1 MALEDQMNE
10 MITEPSVDPVSG
22 NEIPLGSTAEEVRDD
37 IDANL
42 SEGEYVI
49 PADVLRFYGVKF
61 FEDLRDK
68 AKSEYAEM
76 AEEGRI
82 GGEPVSEEGPED
94 VEISDEDMM
103 EGISDEDMADIKA
116 VLEGTA
122 SLPMDASD
130 EDMAEVQSVM
140 EGEAT
145 TTMAQGGITS
155 MPKASQMNVREDV
168 DGMIDRMYEMVKNNP
183 EVKKKLD
190 AKGIKMAE
198 GGYVKGYADGGF
210 EDGSEPDFLSGS
222 NTGPVPSFLSGMGAL
237 GFSQTLGATQGYSG
251 PRATELVDYYNP
263 STGATMQISVYSDT
277 KQPVTPVPQG
287 FQLGKPQAPSR
298 RDSDDDDDDDKPPA
312 PRWYDDIEFGNS
324 ESVSEWAKTQKGP
337 PSLLRASAIGAAGT
351 VSTVAN
357 LRAAAILEKA
367 KNGGKDNSTSTSLNE
382 QANAMQETY
391 SPFEKFLS
399 KMFGDSGE
407 VQAKFASSQV
417 GINLA
422 DPTKNTIE
430 PTPPE
435 KDNNG
440 GGGSDNNGGG
450 SNDDPI
456 TPTPPSTPSKDSS
469 GSGSTNPGDRGF
481 TPGSQTPPSASS
493 DVGNDGMTDAERES
507 GAGSYS
513 RDTEDDNKGLSGSAS
528 NVADA
533 KDLGYNKGGL
543 MKKRK

>member
-1 MALEDQMNE
+1 
-10 MITEPSVDPVSG
+10 
-22 NEIPLGSTAEEVRDD
+22 
-37 IDANL
+37 
-42 SEGEYVI
+42 
-49 PADVLRFYGVKF
+49 
-61 FEDLRDK
+61 
-68 AKSEYAEM
+68 
-76 AEEGRI
+76 
-82 GGEPVSEEGPED
+82 
-94 VEISDEDMM
+94 
-103 EGISDEDMADIKA
+103 
-116 VLEGTA
+116 
-122 SLPMDASD
+122 
-130 EDMAEVQSVM
+130 MAEVQSVM

-287 FQLGKPQAPSR
+287 FQLGKPQAPSQR
-298 RDSDDDDDDDKPPA
+298 GSDDDDDDDKPPA
-312 PRWYDDIEFGNS
+312 PRWYDDIEFGDS
-324 ESVSEWAKTQKGP
+324 ESVLEWAKTQKGP

-422 DPTKNTIE
+422 DPTKNTIA
-430 PTPPE
+430 PTPDRDDK
-435 KDNNG
+435 KDDKG
-440 GGGSDNNGGG
+440 GGGSFKNDDVVIKPPSGTSPTVGVKPPDAKKPTSSTGGGMTGSDDRPDDPRGEGQYGGG
-450 SNDDPI
+450 SSSSSSSGGGSYGDDKADDYND
-456 TPTPPSTPSKDSS
+456 DSS
-469 GSGSTNPGDRGF
+469 G
-481 TPGSQTPPSASS
+481 
-493 DVGNDGMTDAERES
+493 V
-507 GAGSYS
+507 Y
-513 RDTEDDNKGLSGSAS
+513 
-528 NVADA
+528 
-533 KDLGYNKGGL
+533 KGGL
-543 MKKRK
+543 MKKKRKK

>member
-10 MITEPSVDPVSG
+10 IITEPSVDPVSG

-37 IDANL
+37 IDAKL

-116 VLEGTA
+116 VMEGTA

-183 EVKKKLD
+183 EVKRKLD

-198 GGYVKGYADGGF
+198 GGYVKGYAGGGLEDGSEPDFLSGSNT
-210 EDGSEPDFLSGS
+210 GSEPDFLSGS

-298 RDSDDDDDDDKPPA
+298 RDSDDDDDDKPPA

-367 KNGGKDNSTSTSLNE
+367 KNGGKDNSTSTALNE
-382 QANAMQETY
+382 QANTMQETY

-422 DPTKNTIE
+422 DPTKNTIA
-430 PTPPE
+430 PTPDRDD
-435 KDNNG
+435 KG

-450 SNDDPI
+450 GTNDDPI
-456 TPTPPSTPSKDSS
+456 TPKPTPPRKDSS

-481 TPGSQTPPSASS
+481 TPGSQTPPSSS
-493 DVGNDGMTDAERES
+493 TDVGSDGMTDAERES
-507 GAGSYS
+507 GAGSYGN
-513 RDTEDDNKGLSGSAS
+513 DKADDYNDDSSG
-528 NVADA
+528 V
-533 KDLGYNKGGL
+533 YKGGL

>member
-37 IDANL
+37 IEANL

-68 AKSEYAEM
+68 AKSEYVKM

-116 VLEGTA
+116 VMEGTA

-198 GGYVKGYADGGF
+198 GGYVKGYAGGGL

-287 FQLGKPQAPSR
+287 FQLGKPQVRSQ
-298 RDSDDDDDDDKPPA
+298 RDSDDDDDKPPA
-312 PRWYDDIEFGNS
+312 PRWYDDIEFGDS
-324 ESVSEWAKTQKGP
+324 ESVLEWAKTQKGP

-422 DPTKNTIE
+422 DPTKNTIA

-435 KDNNG
+435 KDDKGDKDEDPKYPRIDTTDPNKNK
-440 GGGSDNNGGG
+440 
-450 SNDDPI
+450 DPI
-456 TPTPPSTPSKDSS
+456 TPTPPSPSTGGGQDNNPNAPSPSTGGGGGQDNNPNAPSPPSS
-469 GSGSTNPGDRGF
+469 GKKSTGGTQDQR
-481 TPGSQTPPSASS
+481 
-493 DVGNDGMTDAERES
+493 DRES
-507 GAGSYS
+507 DEFGA
-513 RDTEDDNKGLSGSAS
+513 L
-528 NVADA
+528 
-533 KDLGYNKGGL
+533 NKGGL

>member
-37 IDANL
+37 IDARL
-42 SEGEYVI
+42 SEGEYVV

-116 VLEGTA
+116 VMEGTA

-183 EVKKKLD
+183 EVKRKLD

-198 GGYVKGYADGGF
+198 GGYVKGYAGGGLEDGSEPDFLSGSNT
-210 EDGSEPDFLSGS
+210 GSEPDFLSGS

-298 RDSDDDDDDDKPPA
+298 RDSDDDDDDKPPA
-312 PRWYDDIEFGNS
+312 PRWYDGIEFGNS

-367 KNGGKDNSTSTSLNE
+367 KNGGKDNSTSTALNE
-382 QANAMQETY
+382 QANTMQETY

-430 PTPPE
+430 PTPERDDKGGGSPE
-435 KDNNG
+435 KDDKTDPKKTN
-440 GGGSDNNGGG
+440 S
-450 SNDDPI
+450 SND
-456 TPTPPSTPSKDSS
+456 
-469 GSGSTNPGDRGF
+469 GG
-481 TPGSQTPPSASS
+481 PSAAQIAAQ
-493 DVGNDGMTDAERES
+493 NA
-507 GAGSYS
+507 A
-513 RDTEDDNKGLSGSAS
+513 
-528 NVADA
+528 ADA
-533 KDLGYNKGGL
+533 KEKTKNVASYNPASSSGIGPSPAGGTTAGGADLDAAMNISGLNKGGL

>member
-10 MITEPSVDPVSG
+10 IITEPSVDPVSG

-37 IDANL
+37 IDAKL

-116 VLEGTA
+116 VMEGTA

-183 EVKKKLD
+183 EVKRKLD

-198 GGYVKGYADGGF
+198 GGYVKGYAGGGL

-298 RDSDDDDDDDKPPA
+298 RDSDDDDDDKPPA

-367 KNGGKDNSTSTSLNE
+367 KNGGKDNSTSTALNE
-382 QANAMQETY
+382 QANTMQETY

-422 DPTKNTIE
+422 DPTKNTIA
-430 PTPPE
+430 PTPDRDD
-435 KDNNG
+435 KG

-450 SNDDPI
+450 GTNDDPI
-456 TPTPPSTPSKDSS
+456 TPKPTPPRKDSS

-481 TPGSQTPPSASS
+481 TPGSQTPPSSS
-493 DVGNDGMTDAERES
+493 TDVGSDGMTDAERES
-507 GAGSYS
+507 GAGSYGN
-513 RDTEDDNKGLSGSAS
+513 DKADDYNDDSSG
-528 NVADA
+528 V
-533 KDLGYNKGGL
+533 YKGGL

>member
-1 MALEDQMNE
+1 
-10 MITEPSVDPVSG
+10 
-22 NEIPLGSTAEEVRDD
+22 
-37 IDANL
+37 
-42 SEGEYVI
+42 
-49 PADVLRFYGVKF
+49 
-61 FEDLRDK
+61 
-68 AKSEYAEM
+68 
-76 AEEGRI
+76 
-82 GGEPVSEEGPED
+82 
-94 VEISDEDMM
+94 
-103 EGISDEDMADIKA
+103 
-116 VLEGTA
+116 
-122 SLPMDASD
+122 
-130 EDMAEVQSVM
+130 
-140 EGEAT
+140 
-145 TTMAQGGITS
+145 

-287 FQLGKPQAPSR
+287 FQLGKPQVRSQ
-298 RDSDDDDDDDKPPA
+298 RDSDDDDDDKPPA
-312 PRWYDDIEFGNS
+312 PRWYDDIEFGDS
-324 ESVSEWAKTQKGP
+324 ESVLEWAKTQKGP
-337 PSLLRASAIGAAGT
+337 HSLLRASAIGAAGT

-422 DPTKNTIE
+422 DPTKNTIA
-430 PTPPE
+430 PTPERDDKKGDSGGSFKNDDVEIKPPSGTSPTVGVKPPDAKKPTSSTGGGMTGSDDRPDDPRGE
-435 KDNNG
+435 G
-440 GGGSDNNGGG
+440 QYGGGSQ
-450 SNDDPI
+450 
-456 TPTPPSTPSKDSS
+456 PPSS
-469 GSGSTNPGDRGF
+469 GKKSTGGTQDQR
-481 TPGSQTPPSASS
+481 
-493 DVGNDGMTDAERES
+493 DRES
-507 GAGSYS
+507 DEFGA
-513 RDTEDDNKGLSGSAS
+513 L
-528 NVADA
+528 
-533 KDLGYNKGGL
+533 NKGGL

>member
-37 IDANL
+37 IDARL

-68 AKSEYAEM
+68 AKSEYVKM

-116 VLEGTA
+116 VMEGTA

-287 FQLGKPQAPSR
+287 FQLGKPQAPSQR
-298 RDSDDDDDDDKPPA
+298 GSDDDDDDDKPPA
-312 PRWYDDIEFGNS
+312 PRWYDDIEFGDS
-324 ESVSEWAKTQKGP
+324 ESVLEWAKTQKGP

-422 DPTKNTIE
+422 DPTKNTIA
-430 PTPPE
+430 PTPDRDDK
-435 KDNNG
+435 KDDKG
-440 GGGSDNNGGG
+440 GGGSFKNDDVVIKPPSGTSPTVGVKPPDAKKPTSSTGGGMTGSDDRPDDPRGEGQYGGG
-450 SNDDPI
+450 SSSSSSSGGGSYGDDKADDYND
-456 TPTPPSTPSKDSS
+456 DSS
-469 GSGSTNPGDRGF
+469 G
-481 TPGSQTPPSASS
+481 
-493 DVGNDGMTDAERES
+493 V
-507 GAGSYS
+507 Y
-513 RDTEDDNKGLSGSAS
+513 
-528 NVADA
+528 
-533 KDLGYNKGGL
+533 KGGL
-543 MKKRK
+543 MKKKRKK

>member
-37 IDANL
+37 IDAKL

-116 VLEGTA
+116 VMEGTA

-198 GGYVKGYADGGF
+198 GGYVKGYAGGGF

-263 STGATMQISVYSDT
+263 ATGATMQISVYSDT

-422 DPTKNTIE
+422 DPTKNTIA

-435 KDNNG
+435 KDDKG
-440 GGGSDNNGGG
+440 DGGSDNNGGGG

-456 TPTPPSTPSKDSS
+456 TPTPPPTRNDSS

-481 TPGSQTPPSASS
+481 TPGSQTPPSQRPSGGG
-493 DVGNDGMTDAERES
+493 DVGSDGMTDAERES

-513 RDTEDDNKGLSGSAS
+513 PPAETIEQKISRGG
-528 NVADA
+528 
-533 KDLGYNKGGL
+533 GFNKGGL